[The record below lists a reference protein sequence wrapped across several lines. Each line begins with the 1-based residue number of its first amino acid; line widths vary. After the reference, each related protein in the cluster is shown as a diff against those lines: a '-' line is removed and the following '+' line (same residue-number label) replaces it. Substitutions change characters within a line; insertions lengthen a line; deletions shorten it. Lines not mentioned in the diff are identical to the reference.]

1 MTSLTTSDFVPH
13 FDLAQNS
20 AYNVLASS
28 QLHELPINL
37 KKLIRSY
44 HIQLQSYTQFSK
56 DLNISIEMVVKLCAS
71 DDGCIMKRSDGTYL
85 LLYND
90 LVNHIGRIRFT
101 LAHEFGHFILKHHNE
116 TKDTIISRGNPFSR
130 LKDQR
135 YDRFEQEANYFAK
148 RLLAPIPLVDE
159 YTSNFNTSFLTPKII
174 SEIFGTSKE
183 LAGYIVQ
190 ELNRRSKKTNIIR
203 ETHSLLNNFK
213 EFVNNELHTKYCTSC
228 RSISPIPYQYCCIC
242 GNNYF
247 IQPTINNFTQ
257 LHYLRK
263 NHSMIYSKLKL
274 DKEGRLSEKCPICEN
289 ENLHDSYCQ
298 ICGKNIINRC
308 TGIKES
314 TGGFLTTD
322 TPCDKPLE
330 GDSRYCYIC
339 GARSTFLENEI
350 LTPWSVNS
358 KNYTEEN
365 K

>member
-1 MTSLTTSDFVPH
+1 MTSDFIPH
-13 FDLAQNS
+13 FDLAQSS

-28 QLHELPINL
+28 QLHDLPINL
-37 KKLIRSY
+37 KKLIRDY
-44 HIQLQSYTQFSK
+44 HIQLQSYTQFAN
-56 DLNISIEMVVKLCAS
+56 DLDISIEMVVKLCAS

-90 LVNHIGRIRFT
+90 LVKHIGRIRFT

-116 TKDTIISRGNPFSR
+116 TQDTIISRQNPFAR

-159 YTSNFNTSFLTPKII
+159 YTSKFNTSLLNPKII

-190 ELNRRSKKTNIIR
+190 ELNRRRKKTNISR
-203 ETHSLLNNFK
+203 ETHLLLNNFK
-213 EFVNNELHTKYCTSC
+213 EFVNREFNTKFCTSC
-228 RSISPIPYQYCCIC
+228 NSVSPIPHQYCGIC
-242 GNNYF
+242 GNNHF
-247 IQPTINNFTQ
+247 IHPTINNFSQ

-274 DKEGRLSEKCPICEN
+274 DKEGRLSEQCPICEN
-289 ENLHDSYCQ
+289 ENLHDNYCQ

-314 TGGFLTTD
+314 NGGILTTK
-322 TPCDKPLE
+322 TPCDTPLD
-330 GDSRYCYIC
+330 GDARYCYLC
-339 GARSTFLENEI
+339 GAHSSFLENQI
-350 LTPWSVNS
+350 LPTW
-358 KNYTEEN
+358 TE
-365 K
+365 KKI